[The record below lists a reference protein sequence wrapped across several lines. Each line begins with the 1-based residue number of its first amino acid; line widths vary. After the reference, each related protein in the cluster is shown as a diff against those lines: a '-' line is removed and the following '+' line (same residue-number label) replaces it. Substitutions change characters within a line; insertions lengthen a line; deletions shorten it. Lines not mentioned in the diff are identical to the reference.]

1 MGIGDKI
8 NQMSNQLQEG
18 IRNSSISLASILVKA
33 MTALFVSMTLSL
45 VVQEIMGTGVFTFVF
60 TMLVFTTGLLRL
72 MKTWSIS
79 QVFLFDLF
87 CILVA
92 LILKL
97 YLQVAP

>member
-8 NQMSNQLQEG
+8 NQVSSQLQEG
-18 IRNSSISLASILVKA
+18 VRNSSISLASVFIKT
-33 MTALFVSMTLSL
+33 MTALVVSLTLSL
-45 VVQEIMGTGVFTFVF
+45 IIQEIMGTGVFTFVF
-60 TMLVFTTGLLRL
+60 TMVVFSTGLLRI
-72 MKTWSIS
+72 MKAWSVS
-79 QVFLFDLF
+79 QVLLFDLF